1 MTALRGAA
9 AVEEAFAHR
18 KGLVAYLVAGHPDYD
33 TSLAAIEAAIAGG
46 ADLIELGVPFSDPV
60 TDGPVIQAAQD
71 AALRAGMT
79 LSGAIELARAIR
91 ARHTTPIVLMTYL
104 NPILRMGAGLC
115 MKTLRGAGIDGV
127 IVPDMTPEES
137 WTLLDA
143 IVPQKLA
150 IPFLAAPN
158 TDPKRLVRIA
168 RLSSGFIYALGLE
181 GVTGERAS
189 IAAGLPE
196 WIGRVRAAAVVA
208 GTPAK
213 PVAVGF
219 GISTPEQARTIA
231 RHADGVIVGSAV
243 VRRAATG
250 ADEVGR
256 FIRSLRDAID
266 Q

>member
-1 MTALRGAA
+1 
-9 AVEEAFAHR
+9 
-18 KGLVAYLVAGHPDYD
+18 
-33 TSLAAIEAAIAGG
+33 
-46 ADLIELGVPFSDPV
+46 
-60 TDGPVIQAAQD
+60 
-71 AALRAGMT
+71 
-79 LSGAIELARAIR
+79 
-91 ARHTTPIVLMTYL
+91 
-104 NPILRMGAGLC
+104 